1 MNGQSNKD
9 VYVVMEGSK
18 VAGIYQ
24 WRDDAKAHAV
34 ACGGNMIVQQ
44 LRYETPAWVRTMNDS
59 AQEKAKQQGGSALA
73 GRR

>member
-1 MNGQSNKD
+1 MNGQSKD

-24 WRDDAKAHAV
+24 WRDDAKSHAV
-34 ACGGNMIVQQ
+34 ACGGNVIVQQ
-44 LRYETPAWVRTMNDS
+44 LRYETPAWVKSMNDS
-59 AQEKAKQQGGSALA
+59 AQEKAKLQGGSMVA